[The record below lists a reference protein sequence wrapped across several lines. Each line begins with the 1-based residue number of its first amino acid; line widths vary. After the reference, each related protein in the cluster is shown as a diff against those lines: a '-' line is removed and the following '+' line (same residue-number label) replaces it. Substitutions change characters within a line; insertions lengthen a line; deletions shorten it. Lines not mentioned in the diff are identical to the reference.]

1 MNATTLAAA
10 VAAADTQIQLSS
22 GTGVTARGS
31 FNRTESFALI
41 LNPEGPELVEIVSTS
56 SPQSTTIPSVRRGL
70 KGTKVRTHPV
80 GTPVHVLEADVD
92 AIPEFTAPPTAPGA
106 QLFKTAP
113 VTDATAAAI
122 TMTPAQILSGLI
134 LRNPAGAGRADLMPT
149 AALLVAALPDA
160 QIGTSFE
167 FTIRNTA
174 GAAETITVTAPAD
187 SSGTLSG
194 TMTIAQNYSKRF
206 LVRITGIG
214 ASAAYT
220 CYSLGT
226 FVH

>member
-41 LNPEGPELVEIVSTS
+41 LNPEGPEIVEIVSTS

-70 KGTKVRTHPV
+70 KGTKVRTHPI
-80 GTPVHVLEADVD
+80 GTPVQVLEADVD
-92 AIPEFTAPPTAPGA
+92 VIPEFTAPVTAPGA

-113 VTDATAAAI
+113 VTIATATAV
-122 TMTPAQILSGLI
+122 TLTPADILSGLI
-134 LRNPAGAGRADLMPT
+134 LQDSAGGAVTTTLPT

-160 QIGTSFE
+160 QIGTSFR
-167 FTIRNTA
+167 FTIRNTSD
-174 GAAETITVTAPAD
+174 AAETNTVAAGTG
-187 SSGTLSG
+187 GTLSG
-194 TMTIAQNYSKRF
+194 TATIAQNNSKEF

-214 ASAAYT
+214 SSAAYT

-226 FVH
+226 VVH